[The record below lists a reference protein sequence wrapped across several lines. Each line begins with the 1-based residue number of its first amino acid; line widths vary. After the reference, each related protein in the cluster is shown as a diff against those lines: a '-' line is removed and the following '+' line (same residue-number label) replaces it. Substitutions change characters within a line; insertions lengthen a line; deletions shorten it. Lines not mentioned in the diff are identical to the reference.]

1 MNFLKEKIE
10 VAEIVYH
17 QGWDFYYTLSNL
29 LKVNGTI
36 TVVLIPF

>member
-1 MNFLKEKIE
+1 MNFLKERIE

-17 QGWDFYYTLSNL
+17 QGWDFYYTNL

-36 TVVLIPF
+36 IVMLIPF